1 LQSKPGRYALL
12 TALILVLGIP
22 AVAAATGEGRAL
34 LGGFRNPSSGSLAR
48 ETQVIANNSTYGTR
62 QSNKRSGDGGGAIYG
77 CRSDIGN
84 EACIRSNNLR
94 AGRAF
99 EFETLG
105 KEAGAIT
112 VKDPAG
118 VPFTTNATGVVKN
131 LNADKLDGKDSTELA
146 SAGDLL
152 FAAVNADGTL
162 VTGSRGGTA
171 AARTNAAEQTYT
183 VTFNK
188 DVSKC
193 SYTANAVGAS
203 SAAALGVSSGAT
215 ADPATTKP
223 NTVLVDEQDVADG
236 NTAGRGFHLQ
246 VIC

>member
-1 LQSKPGRYALL
+1 LQSKSGRYALF
-12 TALILVLGIP
+12 TALVLVLGIP

-34 LGGFRNPSSGSLAR
+34 LGGARNPAVGSLNR
-48 ETQVIANNSTYGTR
+48 ETEVIANTSTYGTR

-77 CRSDIGN
+77 CRSDVGK
-84 EACIRSNNLR
+84 ESCIRSNNLR

-99 EFETLG
+99 EFDTQG

-112 VKDPAG
+112 VKDPTG
-118 VPFTTNATGVVKN
+118 VPFATNATGKVAN
-131 LNADKLDGKDSTELA
+131 LNADKLDDRDSSDFA
-146 SAGDLL
+146 AAGDLL

-162 VTGSRGGTA
+162 VAGARGATA
-171 AARTNAAEQTYT
+171 AAKTTPANQTYT
-183 VTFNK
+183 VTFSK

-193 SYTANAVGAS
+193 SYSATAVGA
-203 SAAALGVSSGAT
+203 ATNFGFGVESGAT

-223 NTVLVDEQDVADG
+223 NTVIVDEDDG
-236 NTAGRGFHLQ
+236 AGAGAGRGFHLQ